1 MSFNV
6 MQTRGRGVMKQI
18 GDKSSPRQ
26 PGKTAGKQTNTSE
39 NSNTNETNFQDLEQ
53 PSCDDLER
61 KVQQIHSDLW
71 DDENGI
77 HTKLKSI
84 SSQNQHYYEEISNLR
99 AENAQLRRDLD
110 LLRSVV
116 IRIDRRML
124 VMDNDITDL
133 RTRSM
138 RDNILIHN
146 FPYTQDENLSV
157 TMPETIKRTLGVD
170 VEFVIIHR
178 NGIRGVHNGKPV
190 TITAKL
196 ADRAKK
202 EEILNAQKAK
212 KIARQRLPFFITP
225 QQPPVVVSNK
235 NKIYDKANS
244 LQKQSISAKVKRDQ
258 IILGDGSSYQEEVP
272 LIRNSDAL
280 QITSEETQALDEIQI
295 TSVDPIIRDGSEFS
309 AAGAKAQTTD
319 EVRDIYRK
327 ICVDP
332 YVASANSRIL
342 VYRIRAEN
350 DKIIENYHDDDE
362 HGAGRRLLKYM
373 QENAIINAAIVVTR
387 WIGDGHIGP
396 QRFTIMETLVNQ
408 VANALDDA

>member
-332 YVASANSRIL
+332 YVRIVAFL
-342 VYRIRAEN
+342 C
-350 DKIIENYHDDDE
+350 IEF
-362 HGAGRRLLKYM
+362 G
-373 QENAIINAAIVVTR
+373 
-387 WIGDGHIGP
+387 
-396 QRFTIMETLVNQ
+396 QRMTKL
-408 VANALDDA
+408 

>member
-26 PGKTAGKQTNTSE
+26 PGKTAGKQINTSE
-39 NSNTNETNFQDLEQ
+39 NSNTNETNFQDTEQ
-53 PSCDDLER
+53 PSSDDLEQ

-84 SSQNQHYYEEISNLR
+84 FSQNQHYYKDISNLR

-110 LLRSVV
+110 LIRSVV
-116 IRIDRRML
+116 IRMDRRML

-146 FPYTQDENLSV
+146 FPYTKDENLSA

-225 QQPPVVVSNK
+225 QQPPVVVSSK

-244 LQKQSISAKVKRDQ
+244 LKKQSISAKVKQDQ
-258 IILGDGSSYQEEVP
+258 IILG
-272 LIRNSDAL
+272 
-280 QITSEETQALDEIQI
+280 T
-295 TSVDPIIRDGSEFS
+295 DP
-309 AAGAKAQTTD
+309 
-319 EVRDIYRK
+319 
-327 ICVDP
+327 
-332 YVASANSRIL
+332 
-342 VYRIRAEN
+342 
-350 DKIIENYHDDDE
+350 
-362 HGAGRRLLKYM
+362 
-373 QENAIINAAIVVTR
+373 AIKK
-387 WIGDGHIGP
+387 
-396 QRFTIMETLVNQ
+396 RFH
-408 VANALDDA
+408 